1 MKNSSFSESVKCLK
15 NPRSMVIAAMLTAI
29 YIVLDQPGLSLQIG
43 EWLKI
48 NFIFVPVMIC
58 AMFYGAVPCAFVC
71 IIGDILG
78 VVLTGKG
85 VVPQLILVE
94 LIRGILMG
102 LIMFRRKPT
111 LGRIALG
118 QSVATLFVNM
128 CLNTAVLMWV
138 GYLSAQNVFASIGFR
153 VLKNVVALPVEIAVL
168 FFLLTALTRAMD
180 KNGLKP

>member
-1 MKNSSFSESVKCLK
+1 MFSESLKCLK
-15 NPRSMVIAAMLTAI
+15 KPRSMVIAAMLTAI
-29 YIVLDQPGLSLQIG
+29 YIILDQPGLSLHIN

-58 AMFYGAVPCAFVC
+58 AMFYGPVPCAAVC

-85 VVPQLILVE
+85 IVPQLILVE

-102 LIMFRRKPT
+102 MIMFRKKPT
-111 LGRIALG
+111 LGRIIFG

-128 CLNTAVLMWV
+128 CLNTAVLIWV
-138 GYLSAQNVFASIGFR
+138 GYLSASGVFASIGFR
-153 VLKNVVALPVEIAVL
+153 VLKNVIALPIEITIL
-168 FFLLTALTRAMD
+168 FFLMAALTKAME
-180 KNGLKP
+180 KNHIKP